1 VVCGNPFFCLFPL
14 FIVLFSSLFRPST
27 SPPCLPTPYP
37 SSLLAFQRGLGGMK
51 VHAPMI
57 LAHFALEGID
67 NAVAAHQNVF
77 FDFEPSRLQ
86 KMAEVPQVG
95 LVA

>member
-1 VVCGNPFFCLFPL
+1 
-14 FIVLFSSLFRPST
+14 
-27 SPPCLPTPYP
+27 
-37 SSLLAFQRGLGGMK
+37 MK